1 MNSLSNLHENL
12 KVARGF
18 QPMTLSEM
26 DALRARC
33 AAAAADGRFEPYKSS
48 LQFDNPMTRMPH
60 GFPID
65 AAQKEVKEMFA
76 GGTGTWFPV

>member
-1 MNSLSNLHENL
+1 
-12 KVARGF
+12 
-18 QPMTLSEM
+18 
-26 DALRARC
+26 
-33 AAAAADGRFEPYKSS
+33 
-48 LQFDNPMTRMPH
+48 MTRLPH